1 MRAFGYD
8 KNDLE
13 AETPKA
19 LREVTLALTRE
30 ELDSVIAFLQE
41 VRCKWGQ
48 ERPQS
53 HWHFRD
59 WATGWKPSEPDFII
73 ACDG

>member
-1 MRAFGYD
+1 VRAFGHN

-13 AETPKA
+13 AETPEA
-19 LREVTLALTRE
+19 LREVTLALTVE

-41 VRCKWGQ
+41 VRSKWGQ

-53 HWHFRD
+53 HWHLRD
-59 WATGWKPSEPDFII
+59 WSTVWKPSEPDFII

>member
-1 MRAFGYD
+1 MRAFGYL

-13 AETPKA
+13 AETPKV
-19 LREVTLALTRE
+19 LREVTLALTVD
-30 ELDSVIAFLQE
+30 ELDSVIFFLE
-41 VRCKWGQ
+41 ATRAKWGK
-48 ERPQS
+48 ESPQS

-59 WATGWKPSEPDFII
+59 WSSSWKPSEPDLII